1 MMGVGALAMSDVS
14 SSIKVLSIE
23 DRKRIGMF
31 LLGVQVPCDAVSK
44 G

>member
-1 MMGVGALAMSDVS
+1 MTGVGALAMSDV

>member
-23 DRKRIGMF
+23 DRERIANVFSGSS
-31 LLGVQVPCDAVSK
+31 GTV
-44 G
+44 